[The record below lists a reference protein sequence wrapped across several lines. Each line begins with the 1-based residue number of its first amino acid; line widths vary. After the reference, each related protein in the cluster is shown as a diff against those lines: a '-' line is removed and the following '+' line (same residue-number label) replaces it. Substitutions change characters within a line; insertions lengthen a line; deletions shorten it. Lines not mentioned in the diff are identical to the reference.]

1 MAKSV
6 KINGVVY
13 NSVPSV
19 SIPLSDD
26 SGTASFV
33 DTSDATVD
41 ATKILQNYSGYGADG
56 TLIKGT
62 LTCANVSQDASSK
75 VVTIS

>member
-13 NSVPSV
+13 NAVPSV
-19 SIPLSDD
+19 SIPLSDG
-26 SGTASFV
+26 SGSASFV
-33 DTSDATVD
+33 DTSDATID
-41 ATKILQNYSGYGADG
+41 ATKVLQNYSGYGADG

-62 LTCANVSQDASSK
+62 LTCANVSQDASTK
-75 VVTIS
+75 VVSIS

>member
-13 NSVPSV
+13 NAVPSV
-19 SIPLSDD
+19 SIPLSDG
-26 SGTASFV
+26 SGSASFV
-33 DTSDATVD
+33 DTSDATID
-41 ATKILQNYSGYGADG
+41 ATKVLQNYSGYGADG

-62 LTCANVSQDASSK
+62 LTCANVSQDAGTK
-75 VVTIS
+75 VVSIS

>member
-13 NSVPSV
+13 NTVPSV
-19 SIPLSDD
+19 SIPLSDG
-26 SGTASFV
+26 SGSASFV
-33 DTSDATVD
+33 DTSDATID
-41 ATKILQNYSGYGADG
+41 ATKVLQNYSGYGADG

-62 LTCANVSQDASSK
+62 LTCANVSQDASTK
-75 VVTIS
+75 VVSIS